1 MATPLISIN
10 DVTVKE
16 GQDAVFTV
24 SLDQTSTTPITV
36 NWTVPGFS
44 GPDIGSPLNSVL
56 SGMLT
61 FAAGELT
68 KTITIK
74 TATSTATTTSAL
86 DVKLIGPTN
95 ALLGRSEGVATILDK
110 DSTAAG
116 DPIVTVRDV
125 VVDETAGSAV
135 FTVVLNKP
143 AVGGE
148 SFSYQTQDGT
158 ATAGQDYTAV
168 GLTTYTFAA
177 GEMVK
182 TIPVTLTN
190 DTLLE
195 SDEAF
200 SLVLSSPSGLSLA
213 TPTPKATAVI
223 AANDSVTTNPLK
235 LTVQDAAAY
244 EGQGYVD
251 FYVRLDAP
259 STNTVTVNYSTVNG
273 TALAGAASDYLAQT
287 GTLNF
292 APGETI
298 KTVRVAVVDDTTA
311 ESTENLQLVLSAPA
325 NAILGRA
332 TGTATIVDNDAAA
345 GTPNISVSSVTVDE
359 SSGLAIFT
367 VSLDKPATGL
377 VTVNYGTSDGSA
389 KAGADYTS
397 LNGSLGFAPGE
408 TAKTVM
414 VPIIKD
420 TVTEQNESLNLVLS
434 DPAGGTLTTSTGTA
448 TIKGDVDNTAPV
460 VSIGNIV
467 LTEATDFAI
476 FTITLDKPVST
487 PVTFDYT
494 TVNGTAM
501 AGSDFVA
508 TAGSSSIPAGA
519 TSVTIKVPIIAD
531 NIAEGPETFSL
542 QLSNI
547 AVDVDGSTLPIST
560 LFGTA
565 TIKDNLET
573 QGAVAVSDIVT
584 TTQGKPIS
592 FSVLANDID
601 PNNGDT
607 GGLYVVFVNGANEVG
622 EISNTAPTTGQ
633 ITAVGVVSF
642 TTPAGGSA
650 TIDSY
655 GHVTYIP
662 QSGFVGQDSF
672 AYSMRDYPFDGAL
685 WTLNSAIVNI
695 NVTNGQ
701 PVAVN
706 DNAVTDMGM
715 PVTIKVLDNDS
726 DPDGDLTAPPV
737 ISATPTHG
745 TAVVGAG
752 GAVTYTPTSDYWGVD
767 SFSYTIKDALGH
779 TATAK
784 VTVTVA
790 ETAAPVAINEDTTT
804 IKGVAKPINLL
815 ADSIYPNHSTL
826 TVDGFTQPAHGTVS
840 FNAAGVGTY
849 TPNDAVYVGA
859 DSFTYTIKDNLGRTS
874 TAVVNVTVTN
884 GTALTVAKDTAATLE
899 NQAVSIKVLDN
910 DSLPAGAT
918 TMSVTAVATPAHGTA
933 AFGFDGTDW
942 RVTYTPALNYT
953 GSDSFTYTVKD
964 DKNNTAT
971 GTVNVTVTGGA
982 GVAVTDNLTTSQ
994 DRQSTFSLLGNDV
1007 DPNNGTTGGLYVV
1020 FVNADGVGEIGD
1032 TGTLTKI
1039 GVTQSSTQAGGQVT
1053 IDSYGKGTYVPK
1065 AGYVGPDSF
1074 TYTLRDHPFN
1084 GFYSLSTA
1092 TVNITVSDGTPRA
1105 TADTATTASGA
1116 PVAVN
1121 VLGNDTDP
1129 NGDALI
1135 ISAVSAPAHG
1145 TAVNGGGG
1153 FVIYTP
1159 AQNYSGIDN
1168 FTYTVSDG
1176 AHTSTGV
1183 VSVTVTPATTGTAVA
1198 KDQALTTG
1206 EDTPSKIDLLKDA
1219 TNPNKETLTLK
1230 AGAVT
1235 TAHGKVEIDAGGF
1248 AIYTPEAG
1256 YVGPDYFN
1264 FTMVDSQGRT
1274 SAGLVSVT
1282 VTQQRPTAV
1291 DDTAATGVGKPI
1303 SINVLSNDTDPQ
1315 NDPLTVS
1322 AVKTAPTNG
1331 TATIASDGK
1340 SITYTPAAN
1349 FSGSDSFVYTASDGK
1364 GHTASATVNVAV
1376 TSGIPAATDDSA
1388 TTSQGVPV
1396 EISVLDN
1403 DSDPEGDPLSV
1414 IAVSVPGHG
1423 TAALGKSG
1431 VITYTP
1437 SSGFYGLDYFT
1448 YTISDGQGH
1457 TASAF
1462 VDVLVT
1468 GVNRAPTLA
1477 NPIPD
1482 QTGVPTQAFF
1492 RYTLPANTFSDP
1504 DPGDV
1509 LTYSAR
1515 LVDGSALPSWLV
1527 FDPGSHDFLG
1537 SPDDG
1542 DVGSFNV
1549 KVTATDRSFATA
1561 SDTFTVSVVPRTTS
1575 ATTPTTT
1582 TPVPQT
1588 TDTGTPAAAN
1598 QAPTT
1603 ADNAASL
1610 KEGGAYAFAAAS
1622 FPFSDADAGDA
1633 LQSVTVVSLPADGQL
1648 KLAGSLVQA
1657 GQSIARAD
1665 LDSGRLTYEAPA
1677 PVKDW
1682 AQSFAFQVS
1691 DGKSASSNTGLFSLD
1706 LVPSGAAIRGTDAGE
1721 RLKGAGKADLLLGQG
1736 GNDTLDGKGGG
1747 DRLYGEDGKDAL
1759 KGGAGNDFLSGG
1771 AGDDKL
1777 YGQDG
1782 KDVLA
1787 GGAGSDLLDGGAGK
1801 DVYLYG
1807 AKAFGVGDLAA
1818 GDHDIIKA
1826 TKGDCIAF
1834 DASLWAHLTQ
1844 NHAALDDL
1852 AGQPLDGQI
1861 TSHSNIAYDG
1871 HSVMID
1877 LNGDGDFVAAQ
1888 DLTIEIL
1895 GQAQK
1900 VAVDPTGQ
1908 FLVIG

>member
-10 DVTVKE
+10 DVIVKE

-24 SLDQTSTTPITV
+24 SLSQISASPITV

-44 GPDIGSPLNSVL
+44 GPDIGSPLNSAL
-56 SGMLT
+56 SGTLT

-125 VVDETAGSAV
+125 VVDETAGSAA

-148 SFSYQTQDGT
+148 SFSYQTQDDT

-182 TIPVTLTN
+182 TIPVAITN
-190 DTLLE
+190 DGLAE
-195 SDEAF
+195 GDEAF

-213 TPTPKATAVI
+213 TPKATAVI

-251 FYVRLDAP
+251 FYVRLDAL

-273 TALAGAASDYLAQT
+273 TALAGATNDYLAQT

-298 KTVRVAVVDDTTA
+298 KTVRVAVVDDKTV
-311 ESTENLQLVLSAPA
+311 ESTENLQLVLSSPA
-325 NAILGRA
+325 NATLDRA
-332 TGTATIVDNDAAA
+332 VGSAIIVDNDAAT
-345 GTPNISVSSVTVDE
+345 GTPNISVNSVTVDE
-359 SSGLAIFT
+359 LSGQAIFT
-367 VSLDKPATGL
+367 VSLDKPAAGI

-389 KAGADYTS
+389 KAGVNSDYTS
-397 LNGSLGFAPGE
+397 LNGILGFAPGE

-420 TVTEQNESLNLVLS
+420 AFTEQDESFNLVIS
-434 DPAGGTLTTSTGTA
+434 DPVGGALATSTGVA
-448 TIKGDVDNTAPV
+448 TIKGDGGDEAPV
-460 VSIGNIV
+460 VSIDNIV

-476 FTITLDKPVST
+476 FTITLDKAINT

-494 TVNGTAM
+494 TVNGTAT

-508 TAGSSSIPAGA
+508 IADNWSVPAGA
-519 TSVTIKVPIIAD
+519 TTTTIKVPIIAD

-547 AVDVDGSTLPIST
+547 AVDGSPLPIST
-560 LFGTA
+560 LVGIA
-565 TIKDNLET
+565 TLKDN
-573 QGAVAVSDIVT
+573 
-584 TTQGKPIS
+584 
-592 FSVLANDID
+592 F
-601 PNNGDT
+601 DT
-607 GGLYVVFVNGANEVG
+607 
-622 EISNTAPTTGQ
+622 
-633 ITAVGVVSF
+633 
-642 TTPAGGSA
+642 
-650 TIDSY
+650 
-655 GHVTYIP
+655 
-662 QSGFVGQDSF
+662 
-672 AYSMRDYPFDGAL
+672 DGAL
-685 WTLNSAIVNI
+685 
-695 NVTNGQ
+695 
-701 PVAVN
+701 
-706 DNAVTDMGM
+706 AVTD
-715 PVTIKVLDNDS
+715 
-726 DPDGDLTAPPV
+726 
-737 ISATPTHG
+737 
-745 TAVVGAG
+745 
-752 GAVTYTPTSDYWGVD
+752 
-767 SFSYTIKDALGH
+767 
-779 TATAK
+779 
-784 VTVTVA
+784 
-790 ETAAPVAINEDTTT
+790 
-804 IKGVAKPINLL
+804 
-815 ADSIYPNHSTL
+815 TL
-826 TVDGFTQPAHGTVS
+826 S
-840 FNAAGVGTY
+840 
-849 TPNDAVYVGA
+849 
-859 DSFTYTIKDNLGRTS
+859 
-874 TAVVNVTVTN
+874 
-884 GTALTVAKDTAATLE
+884 
-899 NQAVSIKVLDN
+899 
-910 DSLPAGAT
+910 
-918 TMSVTAVATPAHGTA
+918 
-933 AFGFDGTDW
+933 
-942 RVTYTPALNYT
+942 
-953 GSDSFTYTVKD
+953 
-964 DKNNTAT
+964 
-971 GTVNVTVTGGA
+971 
-982 GVAVTDNLTTSQ
+982 TSQ
-994 DRQSTFSLLGNDV
+994 DRQTTFSVISNDV

-1020 FVNADGVGEIGD
+1020 YVNADGIGEIGD
-1032 TGTLTKI
+1032 TGILTKI
-1039 GVTQSSTQAGGQVT
+1039 GVTSSTTQAGGQVT

-1065 AGYVGPDSF
+1065 TGYVGPDSF
-1074 TYTLRDHPFN
+1074 TYTIRDYPSN
-1084 GFYSLSTA
+1084 GFYHLSTA

-1105 TADTATTASGA
+1105 TADTATTVSGS

-1129 NGDALI
+1129 NFDALI
-1135 ISAVSAPAHG
+1135 VSAVSAPARG

-1159 AQNYSGIDN
+1159 AQNFSGIDS

-1176 AHTSTGV
+1176 THTSTGV

-1230 AGAVT
+1230 AGTVT

-1349 FSGSDSFVYTASDGK
+1349 FSGSDSFVYTTSDGK
-1364 GHTASATVNVAV
+1364 GHTASATVNVKV
-1376 TSGIPAATDDSA
+1376 TSGIPTATDDSA

-1414 IAVSVPGHG
+1414 VAVSVPGHG

-1437 SSGFYGLDYFT
+1437 SSSFYGPDFFT

-1457 TASAF
+1457 TASAY

-1482 QTGVPTQAFF
+1482 QTGVPTQTFF

-1504 DPGDV
+1504 DLGDV

-1537 SPDDG
+1537 SPGDG

-1561 SDTFTVSVVPRTTS
+1561 SDTFTVSVVPRATSATTPT

-1582 TPVPQT
+1582 TPTTTTPAPQ

-1598 QAPTT
+1598 HAPTT

-1610 KEGGAYAFAAAS
+1610 KEGSAYAFAAAS
-1622 FPFSDADAGDA
+1622 FPFSDADAGDS
-1633 LQSVTVVSLPADGQL
+1633 LQSVTIVSLPTDGQL
-1648 KLAGSLVQA
+1648 KLAGSLIQA
-1657 GQSIARAD
+1657 GQTIARAD
-1665 LDSGRLTYEAPA
+1665 LDSGRLTYEAPTL
-1677 PVKDW
+1677 VKDW
-1682 AQSFAFQVS
+1682 AQSFTFQVS
-1691 DGKSASSNTGLFSLD
+1691 DGKLISGNTGLFNLN
-1706 LVPSGAAIRGTDAGE
+1706 LVPSGAATRGTDAGE

-1747 DRLYGEDGKDAL
+1747 DRLYGEAGNDML
-1759 KGGAGNDFLSGG
+1759 RGGAGNDFLSGG

-1782 KDVLA
+1782 KDVLV

-1807 AKAFGVGDLAA
+1807 SKAFGEGDLSP

-1834 DASLWAHLTQ
+1834 DPSLWAHLTQ
-1844 NHAALDDL
+1844 NDVALHDL
-1852 AGQPLDGQI
+1852 AGHALDGQI

-1877 LNGDGDFVAAQ
+1877 LNGDGDFIAGQ
-1888 DLTIEIL
+1888 DLTIEVL